1 MPWYDA
7 IRFFFSSSE
16 EEKESI
22 IFKNASKITEAAVEM
37 ADERDLAKITIEEN
51 FIVKHTNGGR
61 NSRVV
66 GKLKRRERLIKGQK
80 FDMP

>member
-7 IRFFFSSSE
+7 IRSLFSRSE
-16 EEKESI
+16 EEQESK

-37 ADERDLAKITIEEN
+37 ADQRDLAKITIEEN
-51 FIVKHTNGGR
+51 LIVKHTNGGR
-61 NSRVV
+61 QSRVV

-80 FDMP
+80 FEMP